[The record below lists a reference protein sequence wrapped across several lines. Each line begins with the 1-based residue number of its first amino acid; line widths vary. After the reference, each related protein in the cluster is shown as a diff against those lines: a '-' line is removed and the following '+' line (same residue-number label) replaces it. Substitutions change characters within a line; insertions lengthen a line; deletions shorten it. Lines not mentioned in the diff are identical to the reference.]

1 MNKLSENDFNILQRI
16 SEKRRLKIDIK
27 DIDNEYWVSTD
38 ELLNL
43 VCELDDTIDEEQERY
58 RDLEQDMRDNYEL
71 KKFDPYEHYGVSRS
85 DFHD

>member
-16 SEKRRLKIDIK
+16 SNKRSIKIDIK
-27 DIDNEYWVSTD
+27 DIDNEFWISTD

-43 VCELDDTIDEEQERY
+43 ICELDDSIDEEQERY
-58 RDLEQDMRDNYEL
+58 RNLEQDMQDNYEP

-85 DFHD
+85 EFHD